1 MDTERKLEELG
12 RDLVNLGGSIDQL
25 SKKLER
31 DSDTIQECRRKI
43 ESLEVQYK
51 DSLRP
56 DLENI
61 KSVILPLQNKISE
74 LANNLSQTGF
84 KIVQCLDY
92 VNKMDSKQDELNKQ
106 LGAVRELIYE
116 VRQLNKD
123 VNELK
128 EAHDEDIDKIN
139 EKLTELEKTA
149 DEHGKKIDTVYLS
162 KSVIFT
168 LAGIRAALLTVYL
181 QFKDAF
187 SVIPK

>member
-168 LAGIRAALLTVYL
+168 LAGIIAALLTFYL